1 MFQDRW
7 KFVLGGY
14 YFHEY
19 GEHDDGVPFTG
30 GLIQIYSPN
39 NKYDTKSYAAFMH
52 NNIDIIPEKLGIT
65 LGIRYTHD
73 KKTFTGTNRHENS
86 FGLQMLPLPP
96 AAGLPVPSDLHLLYA
111 RDSTGTGSIVYG

>member
-52 NNIDIIPEKLGIT
+52 NNIDIIPDKLGIT

-73 KKTFTGTNRHENS
+73 KKTFTGTQRSEEHTSE
-86 FGLQMLPLPP
+86 
-96 AAGLPVPSDLHLLYA
+96 LHSLMRQSYA
-111 RDSTGTGSIVYG
+111 VFCLTKKQHTTLAN